1 MSRFCGGASTVTF
14 FQTVCMQVELAVDYE
29 SLWFIAGL
37 IGEGERNANYSK
49 WRNMFGEYYARPYW
63 FAGVGGWPTFR
74 PSVSKGFVDVAA
86 EAGGEG
92 DEFFGMRGQEVLVDA
107 GFVVEA
113 VPV

>member
-1 MSRFCGGASTVTF
+1 
-14 FQTVCMQVELAVDYE
+14 
-29 SLWFIAGL
+29 
-37 IGEGERNANYSK
+37 
-49 WRNMFGEYYARPYW
+49 MFGEYYTRPYW

-74 PSVSKGFVDVAA
+74 PSVRKGFVDVAA

-113 VPV
+113 VPVCEGPGAMRLKMAWGGLIALNVGVCGEAPF